1 MRRSSLAVR
10 VVLLIVSAVLLT
22 MTTVSW
28 AQYGASL
35 QGTVTDQSGAV
46 VSGAQINV
54 VNEETGVTQSTT
66 TTDSGFYKVPAL
78 LPGTYTVK
86 VEAPSFKLSTTN
98 HVAVSAES
106 VRGLNVTLE
115 AGSVTETVSVSG
127 EVSGVQSESANIS
140 GGITAKQ
147 VEELPQFGRDPYEL
161 LRLAPGVFGDGAR
174 SALGQAQLLPNG
186 AGPGGSNN
194 SIYQVENQTQ
204 VSANGQRVSGN
215 NFLIDGV
222 DVNSLTWGGASVV
235 TPNQESVSEVKI
247 LANSYSAEDGRNS
260 GAQIKVISKSGTN
273 QFHGSAFFKYGEP
286 GLNAFNKFNGFIN
299 GFEHAPAARVT
310 NKGRNYGGSIGG
322 PLAKDKLFFFFSFE
336 GEHDNLN
343 DLSVG
348 YVETPEFR
356 SALIAARPGS
366 VAAQLLSSPGVVPH
380 IKQYFGGSCG
390 DIIGWDAVNNPGI
403 CSVIPASGTT
413 QGGLDLGQAVPITN
427 TADPYVPLSYP
438 STKMGNSFN
447 GNGLDGV
454 PDVVQALI
462 ANPTHHFGTQY
473 NGRVDYQRGN
483 HLFAAST
490 YITTADNLTTNNDQF
505 RPMGAVLNKPT
516 TPAGTLLWNWTISPT
531 LLNEARL
538 NFSRFSYDEVST
550 NSIVNFGIPEI
561 QVEGIFA
568 TGPRLDFGVK
578 RGNNTP
584 GVLSQNVYAFRETL
598 SKVVGRHSMKFGFE
612 ARKEQNNNNEIGLAR
627 PVYSNVRLWNFFNS
641 APIFEG
647 VDVNPL
653 TGLPDSTQRY
663 LRTSDYAVFGQTDWK
678 IRPNLTLNLGL
689 RWEYYTPI
697 SEKQGR
703 LTQLDLGA
711 NLLTPTPVIHVVNQL
726 YPPDRNNFAPR
737 FGFAWTPEKY
747 NNKLVWRG
755 GVGLFYNRFEGATF
769 GPMRENPPFHTAY
782 NFCCGTSSQDF
793 STPFFDGIILYELGT
808 SNSPL
813 SFPVNPK
820 LAVGVD
826 PATNFPLSCKTL
838 PVGCSVQVYS
848 TPPEMPNPYTYVF
861 SLETEYELAPRTTV
875 TLGYSGSVG
884 RKQVRIYNRNQVLDG
899 LAGNSLVSPNY
910 FISPDVNS
918 NFNSLNANFA
928 RTFSRGFQASAK
940 YRWAKSMDQS
950 SFGAP
955 NAAAN
960 ETFPRDLKTEY
971 GPSDYDVTH
980 YFTGYGIWELP
991 ILRGRH
997 DLLGKTLGGW
1007 QITGIFTAHSGFPW
1021 TPTGGCNRTPGNE
1034 FICPFRPVAFT
1045 GGNGNDFSNDTFLKP
1060 NGNFPGGG
1068 LTYFTLCSNAAGG
1081 ATCRPAIGRNSFRGP
1096 RYQSVDMT
1104 FGKNTPFPFLFGEQ
1118 ATLEFRANV
1127 FNIFNKENLAPFGF
1141 NTDSTTIDGQYF
1153 GSAERSN
1160 GGLAGRVIE
1169 FQARLT
1175 F

>member
-1 MRRSSLAVR
+1 MSRFASGYRAVSLLACTI
-10 VVLLIVSAVLLT
+10 LFAALAQ
-22 MTTVSW
+22 

-35 QGTVTDQSGAV
+35 QGTVSDKSGAV
-46 VSGAQINV
+46 VSGAHVSVI
-54 VNEETGVTQSTT
+54 NEETGVTQTTT
-66 TTDSGFYKVPAL
+66 TTDSGFYKVSAL
-78 LPGTYTVK
+78 LPGTYMVK
-86 VEAPSFKLSTTN
+86 VQAESFKLSTTE
-98 HVAVSAES
+98 HVSVAAES
-106 VRGLNVTLE
+106 IRGLNVTLE
-115 AGSVTETVSVSG
+115 PGSIAETVNVSG
-127 EVSGVQSESANIS
+127 EVAGVQSETANIS

-174 SALGQAQLLPNG
+174 NALGQAQLLPNG

-247 LANSYSAEDGRNS
+247 MANSYSAEDGRNS

-286 GLNAFNKFNGFIN
+286 GLNAYNRFNGFVS
-299 GFEHAPAARVT
+299 GFQRAPVARVT
-310 NKGRNYGGSIGG
+310 NKGRNYGASFGG
-322 PLAKDKLFFFFSFE
+322 PIAKDKLFFFFSFE
-336 GEHDNLN
+336 GEHDQLADPN
-343 DLSVG
+343 VG

-356 SALIAARPGS
+356 SALIASRGGS
-366 VAAQLLSSPGVVPH
+366 IASQLLQKPGVVPRVQ
-380 IKQYFGGSCG
+380 QYLGGSCG
-390 DIIGWDAVNNPGI
+390 DIIGWDPVNNPGI
-403 CSVIPASGTT
+403 CAVIPAGTGT
-413 QGGLDLGQAVPITN
+413 QGGLDLGSPVPITN
-427 TADPYVPLSYP
+427 PSDPYVPLSYS
-438 STKMGNSFN
+438 STQMGNSFN
-447 GNGLDGV
+447 GNGLDGI

-462 ANPTHHFGTQY
+462 INPTHHYGTQY

-483 HLFAAST
+483 HLFAVST
-490 YITTADNLTTNNDQF
+490 YITQADNLTTSNDQF

-516 TPAGTLLWNWTISPT
+516 TPAGTLLWNWTVSPS
-531 LLNEARL
+531 LLNEARF
-538 NFSRFSYDEVST
+538 NFSRFSYDEVSS
-550 NSIVNFGIPEI
+550 NSIVNFGVPEI
-561 QVEGIFA
+561 QVEGIFR

-584 GVLSQNVYAFRETL
+584 GVLSQNTYAFRDAL
-598 SKVVGRHSMKFGFE
+598 SKVVGKHALKFGVE
-612 ARKEQNNNNEIGLAR
+612 VRKEQNNNNEIGLAR

-653 TGLPDSTQRY
+653 SGLPDPTQRY
-663 LRTSDYAVFGQTDWK
+663 LRTSDYALFGQTDWK
-678 IRPNLTLNLGL
+678 VRPNLTLNLGL

-697 SEKQGR
+697 TEKQGR
-703 LTQLDLGA
+703 LTQLDLGPNPA
-711 NLLTPTPVIHVVNQL
+711 SPTPVIHVVNQL
-726 YPPDRNNFAPR
+726 YPPDRHNFGPR
-737 FGFAWTPEKY
+737 FGFAWTPEKF

-755 GVGLFYNRFEGATF
+755 GVGVFYNRFEGATF

-782 NFCCGTSSQDF
+782 NFCCGTSAKDF
-793 STPFFDGIILYELGT
+793 STPFLNGVILYELGT

-838 PVGCSVQVYS
+838 PTGCSVQVYS
-848 TPPEMPNPYTYVF
+848 TTPKMPNPYTTVF
-861 SLETEYELAPRTTV
+861 SLETEYELAPRMTA

-884 RKQVRIYNRNQVLDG
+884 RKQVRIYDRNQVLDG
-899 LAGNSLVSPNY
+899 LMSQTLVNPNY

-918 NFNSLNANFA
+918 NFSSLNANFA
-928 RTFSRGFQASAK
+928 KTFSTGVQFNAK
-940 YRWAKSMDQS
+940 YRWAKSLDQS
-950 SFGAP
+950 SFGSP
-955 NAAAN
+955 DAAAN
-960 ETFPRDLKTEY
+960 ETYPRDLRTEY

-980 YFTGYGIWELP
+980 YFTGYGLWELP

-997 DLLGKTLGGW
+997 DLLGKALGGW
-1007 QITGIFTAHSGFPW
+1007 QITGIVTVHSGFPW

-1034 FICPFRPVAFT
+1034 FICPFRPVTFS

-1068 LTYFTLCSNAAGG
+1068 LKYFSLCNNGG
-1081 ATCRPAIGRNSFRGP
+1081 GGPTCRPGIGRNSLRGP

-1104 FGKNTPFPFLFGEQ
+1104 FGKNTPFPFFSGEQ
-1118 ATLEFRANV
+1118 ANLEFRANF

-1141 NTDSTTIDGQYF
+1141 NTPSTTIDGQYF
-1153 GSAERSN
+1153 GSAEPSN

-1169 FQARLT
+1169 FQARIS